1 MNDTTIDYYNN
12 NAESFI
18 SNTIDCEFSEMQ
30 DKFLNY
36 LDNNAK
42 ILDLG
47 CGSGRDSKYF
57 LNKGFNITALD
68 GSQELCKVAE
78 NIIGQKVV
86 CQDFRNLDYNNE
98 FDGIWACASLL
109 HLRKEEIKTVIIK
122 CIEAL
127 KTNGIFYCSFKYG
140 NYEGNRN
147 GRYFT
152 DLTEEEFNKVISKI
166 NNIQI
171 EEVFVSNDV
180 RKGRENEQ
188 WLNIFIKKLSN
199 SPH

>member
-1 MNDTTIDYYNN
+1 MSDTTIDYYNN

-18 SNTIDCEFSEMQ
+18 SNTVNCEFSDMQ

-36 LDNNAK
+36 LSKNAK

-57 LNKGFNITALD
+57 LNKGFNVTALD
-68 GSQELCKVAE
+68 GSQELCKIAE
-78 NIIGQKVV
+78 NIIGQKVM
-86 CQDFRNLDYNNE
+86 CQDFRNLDYTNE

-109 HLRKEEIKTVIIK
+109 HLKKEEIETVILK
-122 CIEAL
+122 CIDAL
-127 KTNGIFYCSFKYG
+127 KQNGIFYCSFKYG
-140 NYEGNRN
+140 NYEGDRN

-166 NNIQI
+166 NNTH
-171 EEVFVSNDV
+171 S
-180 RKGRENEQ
+180 
-188 WLNIFIKKLSN
+188 L
-199 SPH
+199 